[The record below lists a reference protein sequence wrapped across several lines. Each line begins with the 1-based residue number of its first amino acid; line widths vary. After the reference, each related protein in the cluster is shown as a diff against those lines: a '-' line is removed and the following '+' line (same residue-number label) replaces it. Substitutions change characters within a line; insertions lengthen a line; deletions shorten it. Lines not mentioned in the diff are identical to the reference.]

1 MLDKLTRGDFAKHLN
16 QTFHLPAKPGDLE
29 LELIEAEALPGAE
42 PAPEGQ
48 RQGFSLIFRGPMD
61 AVLDQGT
68 YPLEHP
74 EMGNLELF
82 LVPIGPDAHG
92 LCYQSIFN

>member
-1 MLDKLTRGDFAKHLN
+1 MLDKLTRDDFAKHLN
-16 QTFHLPAKPGDLE
+16 QTFRLPAKPGDLE
-29 LELIEAEALPGAE
+29 LELIEAEALPGPE
-42 PAPEGQ
+42 PAPEGR
-48 RQGFSLIFRGPMD
+48 RQAFSLVFRGPKD
-61 AVLDQGT
+61 AALDQSI

-74 EMGNLELF
+74 EMGSLELF